1 MRYQLPL
8 VFKEKTL
15 KSLLAKSIGH
25 VEDSSVF
32 ESFSSASS
40 SGSDVQKSLSCERTF
55 QPPTSSV
62 SFLRNLLRDELV
74 ESLVRDLQEMGVSA
88 VGRVGIKVKTSD
100 FRVYTRERQIKLSL
114 HEDASNNSN
123 INASNNASSNANSSA
138 SNNASNNPCASSNAS
153 CNDTCANDSFKM
165 ALMSSSEKILEDF
178 IGEDCEGNGFEI
190 RLLGLRLSQLTTVRK
205 RENEAKKRPGAV
217 LDRWLDAQS
226 SSTMKCPVCSC
237 VLKDS
242 SDLGAVNAHIDECLT
257 KETVKDIVSTSFID
271 ERRR

>member
-40 SGSDVQKSLSCERTF
+40 AGSDVQKSLSCERTF

-114 HEDASNNSN
+114 HEDGNAISN
-123 INASNNASSNANSSA
+123 SSSSA
-138 SNNASNNPCASSNAS
+138 SNNASIKDPCTSSNDACASSN
-153 CNDTCANDSFKM
+153 DPCANDSFKM
-165 ALMSSSEKILEDF
+165 GLMTSSEKILEDF

-205 RENEAKKRPGAV
+205 RENEAKKRSGAV

-271 ERRR
+271 ERRRE